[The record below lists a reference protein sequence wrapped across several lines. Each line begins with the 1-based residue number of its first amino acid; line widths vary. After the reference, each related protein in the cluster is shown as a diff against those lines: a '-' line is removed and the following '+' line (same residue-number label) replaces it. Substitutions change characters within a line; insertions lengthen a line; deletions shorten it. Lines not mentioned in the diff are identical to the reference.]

1 MLKLLR
7 KKFAALLFFLAFS
20 VTGCSTNGVNETPI
34 QFATAQTRVVVTGE
48 DSNKNSTA
56 RTDEVFRRVISQLQ
70 ESMSRSGYQVI
81 DEDML
86 GVKLGFSFN
95 PRRPKTELIE
105 TLTLANQTEDAT
117 VQSRL
122 AVVFAIFPQIKK
134 MSVSRELEVRIRG
147 DIYDLESM
155 RPLANF
161 EYKNKKAILVPKR
174 DCNQMCISEKLGENA
189 RDVAREVGD
198 VIVQKLNIAVKRLG
212 GGSSGSGGTSAA
224 SNMAIPKTFNL
235 TLIRMKA
242 AQAVGI
248 KQVLKSVDGISS
260 LKTLSIQSSQRKM
273 SLSTTLD
280 IGMLE
285 EMVLEA
291 MMSAGIDINNVRIEM
306 NANEIIVEN
315 LGS

>member
-1 MLKLLR
+1 MTKFGFKCFLR
-7 KKFAALLFFLAFS
+7 ILVVVGVALS
-20 VTGCSTNGVNETPI
+20 VPYGSAI
-34 QFATAQTRVVVTGE
+34 AQTRVVVTGE

-95 PRRPKTELIE
+95 SRRPKTELIE
-105 TLTLANQTEDAT
+105 TLMLANQTEDAT

-134 MSVSRELEVRIRG
+134 MSVSRKLEVRIRG

-161 EYKNKKAILVPKR
+161 EYKNKKAILVPKN
-174 DCNQMCISEKLGENA
+174 DCDSMCISEKLGENA

-198 VIVQKLNIAVKRLG
+198 VIVQKLNIAVKQIG
-212 GGSSGSGGTSAA
+212 GGSSVGASA

-235 TLIRMKA
+235 TLIRVKA
-242 AQAVGI
+242 AQAVGM
-248 KQVLKSVDGISS
+248 KQVLQSVDGISS

-285 EMVLEA
+285 ELVLEA
-291 MMSAGIDINNVRIEM
+291 MMAAGMDINNVRIEM

>member
-1 MLKLLR
+1 MTNFDFKW
-7 KKFAALLFFLAFS
+7 FS
-20 VTGCSTNGVNETPI
+20 RILMVLGMVLSMSYASAN
-34 QFATAQTRVVVTGE
+34 AQTRVVVTGE

-95 PRRPKTELIE
+95 SRRPKTELIE
-105 TLTLANQTEDAT
+105 TLMLANQTEDAT

-134 MSVSRELEVRIRG
+134 MSVSRKLEVRIRG

-174 DCNQMCISEKLGENA
+174 DCDSMCISEKLGENA

-198 VIVQKLNIAVKRLG
+198 VIVQKLNIAVKQLG
-212 GGSSGSGGTSAA
+212 GGSSGSGGTGAA

-242 AQAVGI
+242 TQAVGI

>member
-1 MLKLLR
+1 MT
-7 KKFAALLFFLAFS
+7 KFDFKWFS
-20 VTGCSTNGVNETPI
+20 RILMVLGMVLSMPY
-34 QFATAQTRVVVTGE
+34 ASASAQTRVVVTGE

-95 PRRPKTELIE
+95 SRRPKTELIE
-105 TLTLANQTEDAT
+105 TLMLANQTEDAT

-134 MSVSRELEVRIRG
+134 MSVSRKLEVRIRG

-174 DCNQMCISEKLGENA
+174 DCDSMCISEKLGENA

-198 VIVQKLNIAVKRLG
+198 VIVQKLNIAVKQLG
-212 GGSSGSGGTSAA
+212 GGSSGSGGTGAA

-242 AQAVGI
+242 TQAVGI
-248 KQVLKSVDGISS
+248 KQVLQSVDGISS

>member
-1 MLKLLR
+1 
-7 KKFAALLFFLAFS
+7 
-20 VTGCSTNGVNETPI
+20 
-34 QFATAQTRVVVTGE
+34 
-48 DSNKNSTA
+48 
-56 RTDEVFRRVISQLQ
+56 
-70 ESMSRSGYQVI
+70 MSRSGYQVI

-95 PRRPKTELIE
+95 SRRPKTELIE
-105 TLTLANQTEDAT
+105 TLMLANQTEDAT

-134 MSVSRELEVRIRG
+134 MSVSRKLEVRIRG

-161 EYKNKKAILVPKR
+161 EYKNKKAILVPKN
-174 DCNQMCISEKLGENA
+174 DCDSMCVSEKLGENA

-198 VIVQKLNIAVKRLG
+198 VIVQKLNIAVKQIG
-212 GGSSGSGGTSAA
+212 GGSSGSGGTGAA

-242 AQAVGI
+242 TQAVGI
-248 KQVLKSVDGISS
+248 KQVLQSVDGISS

-306 NANEIIVEN
+306 NANEIIAEN
-315 LGS
+315 LGNQ

>member
-1 MLKLLR
+1 MTSFDFKW
-7 KKFAALLFFLAFS
+7 FS
-20 VTGCSTNGVNETPI
+20 RILMVLGMVLSMPYASAN
-34 QFATAQTRVVVTGE
+34 AQTRVVVTGE

-95 PRRPKTELIE
+95 SRRPKTELIE
-105 TLTLANQTEDAT
+105 TLMLANQTEDAT

-134 MSVSRELEVRIRG
+134 MSVSRKLEVRIRG

-174 DCNQMCISEKLGENA
+174 DCDSMCISEKLGENA

-198 VIVQKLNIAVKRLG
+198 VIVQKLNIAVKQLG
-212 GGSSGSGGTSAA
+212 GGSSGSGGTGAA

-242 AQAVGI
+242 TQAVGI
-248 KQVLKSVDGISS
+248 KQVLQSVDGISS

>member
-1 MLKLLR
+1 MT
-7 KKFAALLFFLAFS
+7 KFDFKWLSRILMVLGMVLSMPYASAS
-20 VTGCSTNGVNETPI
+20 
-34 QFATAQTRVVVTGE
+34 AQTRVVVTGE

-95 PRRPKTELIE
+95 SRRPKTELIE
-105 TLTLANQTEDAT
+105 TLMLANQTEDAT

-134 MSVSRELEVRIRG
+134 MSVSRKLEVRIRG

-174 DCNQMCISEKLGENA
+174 DCDSMCISEKLGENA

-198 VIVQKLNIAVKRLG
+198 VIVQKLNIAVKQLG
-212 GGSSGSGGTSAA
+212 GGSSGSGGTGAA

-242 AQAVGI
+242 TQAVGI
-248 KQVLKSVDGISS
+248 KQVLQSVDGISS

>member
-1 MLKLLR
+1 MT
-7 KKFAALLFFLAFS
+7 KFDFKWVSRILMVLGMVLSMPYASAS
-20 VTGCSTNGVNETPI
+20 
-34 QFATAQTRVVVTGE
+34 AQTRVVVTGE

-95 PRRPKTELIE
+95 SRRPKTELIE
-105 TLTLANQTEDAT
+105 TLMLANQTEDAT

-134 MSVSRELEVRIRG
+134 MSVSRKLEVRIRG

-174 DCNQMCISEKLGENA
+174 DCDSMCISEKLGENA

-198 VIVQKLNIAVKRLG
+198 VIVQKLNIAVKQLG
-212 GGSSGSGGTSAA
+212 GGSSGSGGTGAA

-242 AQAVGI
+242 TQAVGI
-248 KQVLKSVDGISS
+248 KQVLQSVDGISS

>member
-1 MLKLLR
+1 MTKFGFKWFSRILL
-7 KKFAALLFFLAFS
+7 AVGVALA
-20 VTGCSTNGVNETPI
+20 VPNGS
-34 QFATAQTRVVVTGE
+34 ATAQTRVVVTGE

-95 PRRPKTELIE
+95 SRRPKTELIE
-105 TLTLANQTEDAT
+105 TLMLANQTEDAT

-134 MSVSRELEVRIRG
+134 TSVSRKLEVRIRG

-174 DCNQMCISEKLGENA
+174 DCDSMCISEKLGENA

-198 VIVQKLNIAVKRLG
+198 VIVQKLNIAVKQLG
-212 GGSSGSGGTSAA
+212 GGSGGSGGTGAA

-242 AQAVGI
+242 TQAVGI
-248 KQVLKSVDGISS
+248 KQVLQSVDGISS

>member
-1 MLKLLR
+1 MTSFDFKW
-7 KKFAALLFFLAFS
+7 FS
-20 VTGCSTNGVNETPI
+20 RILMVLGMVLSMPYASAN
-34 QFATAQTRVVVTGE
+34 AQTRVVVTGE

-95 PRRPKTELIE
+95 SRRPKTELIE
-105 TLTLANQTEDAT
+105 TLMLANQTEDAT

-134 MSVSRELEVRIRG
+134 MSVSRKLEVRIRG

-174 DCNQMCISEKLGENA
+174 DCDSMCISEKLGENA

-198 VIVQKLNIAVKRLG
+198 VIVQKLNIAVKQLG
-212 GGSSGSGGTSAA
+212 GGSSGSGGTGAA

-242 AQAVGI
+242 TQAVGI

>member
-1 MLKLLR
+1 MTKFSFKWFSRILL
-7 KKFAALLFFLAFS
+7 AVGVALA
-20 VTGCSTNGVNETPI
+20 VPNGS
-34 QFATAQTRVVVTGE
+34 ATAQTRVVVTGE

-95 PRRPKTELIE
+95 SRRPKTELIE
-105 TLTLANQTEDAT
+105 TLMLANQTEDAT

-134 MSVSRELEVRIRG
+134 MSVSRKLEVRIRG

-174 DCNQMCISEKLGENA
+174 DCDSMCISEKLGENA

-198 VIVQKLNIAVKRLG
+198 VIVQKLNIAVKQLG
-212 GGSSGSGGTSAA
+212 GGSGGSGGAGAA
-224 SNMAIPKTFNL
+224 SSMAIPKTFNL

-242 AQAVGI
+242 TQAVGI
-248 KQVLKSVDGISS
+248 KQVLQSVDGISS

-291 MMSAGIDINNVRIEM
+291 MMSAGIDTNNVRIEM

-315 LGS
+315 LGNQ

>member
-1 MLKLLR
+1 MTKFGFKWFSRILL
-7 KKFAALLFFLAFS
+7 AVGVALA
-20 VTGCSTNGVNETPI
+20 VPNGS
-34 QFATAQTRVVVTGE
+34 ATAQTRVVVTGE

-95 PRRPKTELIE
+95 SRRPKTELIE
-105 TLTLANQTEDAT
+105 TLMLANQTEDAT

-134 MSVSRELEVRIRG
+134 MSVSRKLEVRIRG

-174 DCNQMCISEKLGENA
+174 DCDSMCISEKLGENA

-198 VIVQKLNIAVKRLG
+198 VIVQKLNIAVKQLG
-212 GGSSGSGGTSAA
+212 GGSGGSGGTGAA

-242 AQAVGI
+242 TQAVGI
-248 KQVLKSVDGISS
+248 KQVLQSVDGISS

>member
-1 MLKLLR
+1 MTKFDFKWFSRLLMVLGIVLSMPY
-7 KKFAALLFFLAFS
+7 ASAS
-20 VTGCSTNGVNETPI
+20 
-34 QFATAQTRVVVTGE
+34 AQTRVVVTGE

-95 PRRPKTELIE
+95 SRRPKTELIE
-105 TLTLANQTEDAT
+105 TLMLANQTEDAT

-134 MSVSRELEVRIRG
+134 MSVSRKLEVRIRG

-174 DCNQMCISEKLGENA
+174 DCDSMCISEKLGENA

-198 VIVQKLNIAVKRLG
+198 VIVQKLNIAVKQLG
-212 GGSSGSGGTSAA
+212 GSSSGSGGTGAA

-242 AQAVGI
+242 TQAVGI
-248 KQVLKSVDGISS
+248 KQVLQSVDGISS

>member
-1 MLKLLR
+1 MTKFGFKWFSRILL
-7 KKFAALLFFLAFS
+7 AVGVALA
-20 VTGCSTNGVNETPI
+20 VPNGS
-34 QFATAQTRVVVTGE
+34 ATAQTRVVVTGE

-95 PRRPKTELIE
+95 SRRPKTELIE
-105 TLTLANQTEDAT
+105 TLMLANQTEDAT

-134 MSVSRELEVRIRG
+134 MSVSRKLEVRIRG

-161 EYKNKKAILVPKR
+161 EYKNKKAILVPKN
-174 DCNQMCISEKLGENA
+174 DCDSMCVSEKLGENA

-198 VIVQKLNIAVKRLG
+198 VIVQKLNIAVKQIG
-212 GGSSGSGGTSAA
+212 GGSSGSGGTGAA

-242 AQAVGI
+242 TQAVGI
-248 KQVLKSVDGISS
+248 KQVLQSVDGISS

>member
-1 MLKLLR
+1 MTKFSFKWFSRILL
-7 KKFAALLFFLAFS
+7 AVGVALA
-20 VTGCSTNGVNETPI
+20 VPNGS
-34 QFATAQTRVVVTGE
+34 ATAQTRVVVTGE

-95 PRRPKTELIE
+95 SRRPKTELIE
-105 TLTLANQTEDAT
+105 TLMLANQTEDAT

-134 MSVSRELEVRIRG
+134 MSVSRKLEVRIRG

-174 DCNQMCISEKLGENA
+174 DCDSMCISEKLGENA

-198 VIVQKLNIAVKRLG
+198 VIVQKLNIAVKQLG
-212 GGSSGSGGTSAA
+212 GGSGGSGGTGAA

-242 AQAVGI
+242 TQALGI
-248 KQVLKSVDGISS
+248 NQVLQSVDGISS

-315 LGS
+315 LGNQ

>member
-1 MLKLLR
+1 MNNFTLKYLSN
-7 KKFAALLFFLAFS
+7 LFIVFMVAFFVPFIS
-20 VTGCSTNGVNETPI
+20 AN
-34 QFATAQTRVVVTGE
+34 AQTSVVVTGE
-48 DSNKNSTA
+48 DSDKNSIA

-70 ESMSRSGYQVI
+70 ESMSRSGYFVI

-95 PRRPKTELIE
+95 SRRPKTELIE
-105 TLTLANQTEDAT
+105 TLILANQTEDAT

-134 MSVSRELEVRIRG
+134 MSVSRMLEIRIRG
-147 DIYDLESM
+147 DIYDLESL

-161 EYKNKKAILVPKR
+161 EYKNKKAILIPKT
-174 DCNQMCISEKLGENA
+174 DCNEMCVSEKMGENA
-189 RDVAREVGD
+189 RDVARELGD
-198 VIVQKLNIAVKRLG
+198 VIVQKLNIAVKQL
-212 GGSSGSGGTSAA
+212 SGDLVDAGKA

-235 TLIRMKA
+235 TLIRIKA
-242 AQAVGI
+242 AQALGI
-248 KQVLKSVDGISS
+248 KQVLQSVDGISS
-260 LKTLSIQSSQRKM
+260 LKTLSIQSSERKM
-273 SLSTTLD
+273 SLTTTLD

-291 MMSAGIDINNVRIEM
+291 MMTAGININNVRIEM

>member
-1 MLKLLR
+1 MT
-7 KKFAALLFFLAFS
+7 KFDFKWFS
-20 VTGCSTNGVNETPI
+20 RILMVLGMVLSMPY
-34 QFATAQTRVVVTGE
+34 ASASAQTRVVVTGE

-95 PRRPKTELIE
+95 SRRPKTELIE
-105 TLTLANQTEDAT
+105 TLMLANQTEDAT

-134 MSVSRELEVRIRG
+134 MSVSRKLEVRIRG

-174 DCNQMCISEKLGENA
+174 DCDSMCISEKLGENA

-198 VIVQKLNIAVKRLG
+198 VIVQKLNLAVKQLG
-212 GGSSGSGGTSAA
+212 GGSSGSGGTGAA

-242 AQAVGI
+242 TQAVGI
-248 KQVLKSVDGISS
+248 KQVLQSVDGISS

>member
-1 MLKLLR
+1 MTKFGFKWFSTILL
-7 KKFAALLFFLAFS
+7 AVGVALA
-20 VTGCSTNGVNETPI
+20 VPNES
-34 QFATAQTRVVVTGE
+34 ATAQTRVVVTGE

-95 PRRPKTELIE
+95 SRRPRTELIE
-105 TLTLANQTEDAT
+105 TLMLANQTEDAT

-134 MSVSRELEVRIRG
+134 MSVSRKLEVRIRG

-174 DCNQMCISEKLGENA
+174 DCDSMCISEKLGENA

-198 VIVQKLNIAVKRLG
+198 VIVQKLNIAVKQLG
-212 GGSSGSGGTSAA
+212 GGSGGSGGTGAA

-242 AQAVGI
+242 TQALGI
-248 KQVLKSVDGISS
+248 NQVLQSVDGISS

-315 LGS
+315 LGNQ

>member
-1 MLKLLR
+1 MT
-7 KKFAALLFFLAFS
+7 KFDFKWLSRILMVLGMVLSMPYASAS
-20 VTGCSTNGVNETPI
+20 
-34 QFATAQTRVVVTGE
+34 AQTRVVVTGE

-95 PRRPKTELIE
+95 SRRPKTELIE
-105 TLTLANQTEDAT
+105 TLMLANQTEDAT

-134 MSVSRELEVRIRG
+134 MSVSRKLEVRIRG

-174 DCNQMCISEKLGENA
+174 DCDTARKRQLPSPSISMTLVES
-189 RDVAREVGD
+189 
-198 VIVQKLNIAVKRLG
+198 Q
-212 GGSSGSGGTSAA
+212 AA
-224 SNMAIPKTFNL
+224 C
-235 TLIRMKA
+235 
-242 AQAVGI
+242 
-248 KQVLKSVDGISS
+248 SV
-260 LKTLSIQSSQRKM
+260 
-273 SLSTTLD
+273 
-280 IGMLE
+280 
-285 EMVLEA
+285 
-291 MMSAGIDINNVRIEM
+291 
-306 NANEIIVEN
+306 
-315 LGS
+315 